1 MLTESCEIWMAA
13 LSARVPG
20 GVLAITGEE
29 VAPYILIL
37 GLMLVTASL
46 MMKLAKRRR
55 GGSSSEQSDQRV
67 TGAERLEKLRQEQGV
82 RRDLDSLMV
91 EIEEMAKRISH
102 QLDAK
107 AVRLEQ
113 LIEDADH
120 RLTRLRHV
128 AERLESV
135 EEDAQHSGGESTA
148 APHAP
153 PPASAPPT
161 GGDHASD
168 STENAADPA
177 EPRDLLSA
185 SSAAARGASEAA
197 TPPTDD
203 PLTRSVYALAD
214 EGHDAQA
221 IAARLREHTG
231 KVELILAL
239 RQA

>member
-1 MLTESCEIWMAA
+1 MAG
-13 LSARVPG
+13 LVPSPPG
-20 GVLAITGEE
+20 LVLAFTGED
-29 VAPYILIL
+29 VAPYVLIL
-37 GLMLVTASL
+37 GLLLVTASL

-55 GGSSSEQSDQRV
+55 GGSSSGTHDTNI

-91 EIEEMAKRISH
+91 EIEEMAKRLSH

-128 AERLESV
+128 AERLEN
-135 EEDAQHSGGESTA
+135 
-148 APHAP
+148 AP
-153 PPASAPPT
+153 PDASRSAAESGPQA
-161 GGDHASD
+161 DAASPSQD
-168 STENAADPA
+168 SEETSEADA
-177 EPRDLLSA
+177 SSDLLSA
-185 SSAAARGASEAA
+185 STPTASSASDAPSPAAN
-197 TPPTDD
+197 D

-214 EGHDAQA
+214 EGYDAQT
-221 IAARLREHTG
+221 IASRLQEHAG

-239 RQA
+239 RQP

>member
-1 MLTESCEIWMAA
+1 MAGFIPPH
-13 LSARVPG
+13 PG
-20 GVLAITGEE
+20 VVLAITGED
-29 VAPYILIL
+29 VAPYVLFL
-37 GLMLVTASL
+37 GLILVTASL

-55 GGSSSEQSDQRV
+55 GGSSSGHGKANV

-91 EIEEMAKRISH
+91 EIEEMAKRLSH

-128 AERLESV
+128 AERLENAPHNAKEINPASTA
-135 EEDAQHSGGESTA
+135 EAGGER
-148 APHAP
+148 
-153 PPASAPPT
+153 AS
-161 GGDHASD
+161 HQ
-168 STENAADPA
+168 ADPT
-177 EPRDLLSA
+177 DLLSA
-185 SSAAARGASEAA
+185 SAPAPPHANEASPHAAA
-197 TPPTDD
+197 D

-214 EGHDAQA
+214 EGYDAQE
-221 IAARLREHTG
+221 IATRLKEHTG

-239 RQA
+239 REP